1 MAGTT
6 RLRKA
11 RTPAAAAVTGD
22 ARRHPP
28 EMRWVAST
36 RRLGYSDA
44 AFTRGKV
51 DCKPMISPIL
61 TVGGDLEK
69 KSLATAL
76 EGGAVLLFPDLP
88 FPFSDFEARFTERP
102 FADGKAKNVNIR
114 GDAAALRGAAGTPE
128 EQEALRQIL
137 IRFRDFARGL
147 IEKNLPEYAARISL
161 AGTSYRPFD
170 VDRRKL
176 SWRRDDT
183 RLHVDAFPSNPIG
196 ERRILRVFR
205 NINPSGEPR
214 RWRVGEDFGSMA
226 EKFLP
231 KLPGYSPL
239 SARLLAALR
248 ITKARRSEY
257 DHLMLHL
264 HDALKQD
271 DAYQANAPQADVEF
285 LPGQT
290 WVTFSD
296 LVMHGAMGGRY
307 MLEQTAYLPVSAQAD
322 PSSSPQ
328 RILAK
333 KLGRALT

>member
-1 MAGTT
+1 
-6 RLRKA
+6 
-11 RTPAAAAVTGD
+11 
-22 ARRHPP
+22 
-28 EMRWVAST
+28 
-36 RRLGYSDA
+36 
-44 AFTRGKV
+44 
-51 DCKPMISPIL
+51 MISPIH
-61 TVGGDLEK
+61 TVSQAEARG
-69 KSLATAL
+69 SLAAAL
-76 EGGAVLLFPDLP
+76 EDGAVLLFPDLD
-88 FPFSDFEARFTERP
+88 FPFSGFETRFVERP

-114 GDAAALRGAAGTPE
+114 GEAAELRGAAGTPE
-128 EQEALRQIL
+128 EQEALRQVL
-137 IRFRDFARGL
+137 LRYRAFARAL
-147 IEKNLPEYAARISL
+147 IERHLPEYAGRISL
-161 AGTSYRPFD
+161 AGTSYRPFE
-170 VDRRKL
+170 VDQRKL

-196 ERRILRVFR
+196 EKRILRVFR
-205 NINPSGEPR
+205 NINPSGQPR

-231 KLPGYSPL
+231 RLPGYSPL

-271 DAYQANAPQADVEF
+271 EGYQASAPQADVEF

-307 MLEQTAYLPVSAQAD
+307 MLEQTAYLPVTAQAD
-322 PSSSPQ
+322 PEKSPQ
-328 RILAK
+328 RILAR
-333 KLGRALT
+333 KLGRPLQ

>member
-1 MAGTT
+1 
-6 RLRKA
+6 
-11 RTPAAAAVTGD
+11 
-22 ARRHPP
+22 
-28 EMRWVAST
+28 
-36 RRLGYSDA
+36 
-44 AFTRGKV
+44 
-51 DCKPMISPIL
+51 MISPIH
-61 TVGGDLEK
+61 TVTQAEARGG
-69 KSLATAL
+69 SLAAAL
-76 EGGAVLLFPDLP
+76 EDGAVLLFPDLD
-88 FPFSDFEARFTERP
+88 FPFSDFESRFVERP

-114 GDAAALRGAAGTPE
+114 GTQAELRGAAGTPE
-128 EQEALRQIL
+128 EQEALRQLL
-137 IRFRDFARGL
+137 IRYRSFAEGL
-147 IEKNLPEYAARISL
+147 IARHLPEYAGRISL
-161 AGTSYRPFD
+161 AGTSYRPFE
-170 VDRRKL
+170 VDQRKL

-196 ERRILRVFR
+196 EKRILRVFR
-205 NINPSGEPR
+205 NINPSGQPR

-226 EKFLP
+226 DRFLP

-271 DAYQANAPQADVEF
+271 EGYQASAPQADVEF

-307 MLEQTAYLPVSAQAD
+307 MLEQTAYLPVAAQAD
-322 PSSSPQ
+322 PEKSPQ
-328 RILAK
+328 RILAR
-333 KLGRALT
+333 KLGRPLQ